1 MQLGGMKTAF
11 SSSPSFPSPTTSTA
25 PSPSPPSTLTS
36 TIAAINP
43 YLPATTAHPI
53 TLHFTYPP
61 NSKQS
66 PHKPNFPPIHSLH
79 LPSPPQFS
87 CSGNFHPRTHS
98 TPRQPEERPGNAFCI
113 VQAAVTASEIDSSAS
128 YEGERC
134 GFCFFVIIV
143 GRSVVAAAA
152 ASEVGLEGGIFLV
165 LR

>member
-11 SSSPSFPSPTTSTA
+11 SSSPSFPSPS
-25 PSPSPPSTLTS
+25 SSPPITLTI
-36 TIAAINP
+36 TIAAISP
-43 YLPATTAHPI
+43 YLPATTTHPI
-53 TLHFTYPP
+53 TLHFPYPP
-61 NSKQS
+61 NPKQS

-87 CSGNFHPRTHS
+87 CSRRFHPRTHS
-98 TPRQPEERPGNAFCI
+98 TSRQPEEGPGNAFCI
-113 VQAAVTASEIDSSAS
+113 VQAATASEIGSSAS
-128 YEGERC
+128 YEGERG

-143 GRSVVAAAA
+143 GRSVAAA

>member
-11 SSSPSFPSPTTSTA
+11 SSSPSFPSPS
-25 PSPSPPSTLTS
+25 SSPPITLTI
-36 TIAAINP
+36 TIAAISP

-61 NSKQS
+61 NPKQS

-79 LPSPPQFS
+79 LPSPPQFP

-128 YEGERC
+128 YEGERG
-134 GFCFFVIIV
+134 GFCFFVILV